1 MGFTQGLS
9 DFHAIHRS
17 LFYTGNDTEASWY
30 ITRKVSL
37 LHLSREVYIHIAVRN
52 QQILSTRDLVTPS
65 PGPVCQVAVLARAC
79 V

>member
-17 LFYTGNDTEASWY
+17 LFYTGNNTEASWY
-30 ITRKVSL
+30 ITRKISL
-37 LHLSREVYIHIAVRN
+37 LWRFTYIIAVLN

-65 PGPVCQVAVLARAC
+65 PGPVRQVAVLARAC